1 VVKIESMDPY
11 MPFYVE
17 GRLDIGNEGVDVE
30 IDVTEMA
37 TRVMNGEKIYDVT
50 YSVSEAALKPK
61 ANSSFKRT
69 WISDHASEI
78 KDAGG
83 DKEKAFGKFFSG
95 QCDELRHMMEDE
107 VADAL
112 EELLDNPDEEE
123 DDEAEDEED
132 DGEPEDEH
140 PEEPGEEDAGED
152 EK

>member
-1 VVKIESMDPY
+1 MDPY

-112 EELLDNPDEEE
+112 EELLDNPEE
-123 DDEAEDEED
+123 DDEEDDAD
-132 DGEPEDEH
+132 DGELEDEH
-140 PEEPGEEDAGED
+140 PQEPGDDDDGGQ